1 VALLGVDDRGNG
13 YEHATRTDAIS
24 LLDIRFTDK
33 SASMLSFPRD
43 LYVPLPNLKD
53 VGIEQDRLNT
63 AFLYGE
69 VYDVPGGGP
78 AEFKSTMEL
87 NFGTRV
93 DRYVMVNFSAFV
105 GFVDAL
111 GGIDLDIPKA
121 IYDPQFPADDGSTGT
136 VVFELPAGPQH
147 LDGRIALRYAR
158 TRHQDDD
165 YNRVKRQ
172 QLVLLAIRDKLLSPS
187 VIPQIPALIQA
198 MNGLVRTDLSPEEI
212 GALACVG
219 PLIDRSAI
227 TTHSIDG
234 TMIIPWTT
242 PTGGRVSI
250 PNREKIAPVVDA
262 FLGH

>member
-1 VALLGVDDRGNG
+1 
-13 YEHATRTDAIS
+13 
-24 LLDIRFTDK
+24 
-33 SASMLSFPRD
+33 
-43 LYVPLPNLKD
+43 
-53 VGIEQDRLNT
+53 
-63 AFLYGE
+63 
-69 VYDVPGGGP
+69 
-78 AEFKSTMEL
+78 MEL